1 MNLYINTARDVVLPD
16 PLRTYAETKI
26 RRLDRHFDRILDA
39 HLQLDLDGRKRMDP
53 SKTAELRVHING
65 TIVKGKVTAQE
76 LREALDLVVDK
87 VDEQLRRRKERIK
100 EHSGP
105 GLSRA

>member
-1 MNLYINTARDVVLPD
+1 LNLQIHTRDVPLPEA
-16 PLRTYAETKI
+16 LRTYAEGKI

-39 HLQLDLDGRKRMDP
+39 RLELDLAGHKRVDP
-53 SKTAELRVHING
+53 SKVAQLRIHVNG
-65 TIVKGKVTAQE
+65 SIVKGQVTAKE
-76 LREALDLVVDK
+76 LREAVDLVVDK
-87 VDEQLRRRKERIK
+87 VDRQLRRRKERIT